1 MSAYIK
7 RLENLATTDF
17 PVRSP
22 LRQKFQE
29 WFASLPE
36 IARSRPFSMTEFE
49 RALGTQGKYISSVLL
64 DLGWQRKRRWNS
76 RGQYHRYWVPPT
88 PAERELLR

>member
-22 LRQKFQE
+22 MRQQFLD
-29 WFASLPE
+29 WYGALPE
-36 IARSRPFSMTEFE
+36 IARQRPFSMIEFE
-49 RALGTQGKYISSVLL
+49 RALATQGRYISPVLL
-64 DLGWQRKRRWNS
+64 ALGWKRKRRWS
-76 RGQYHRYWVPPT
+76 SQGQYHRYWVPPQ
-88 PAERELLR
+88 